1 MMTLTK
7 TLLVVSCALVL
18 ATIVSAQQH
27 DPLNDA
33 ESDQL
38 REVAQEPD
46 KRLRLMI
53 RFTNERLDTVEE
65 AVKDT
70 NAKGRGTRIHDA
82 LQDFRELVDELDDN
96 IDDFVEKQEDL
107 RKPLNEIIT
116 AEEGYDKRLKEIL
129 EHAQDPKL
137 SEEYKVYSFVLQDAM
152 EAVSL
157 SLEDAKKTLAQQN
170 AAMAEAKEKEKEKK
184 KKDSGR

>member
-1 MMTLTK
+1 MTTLTK
-7 TLLVVSCALVL
+7 TLLVLSCALAL
-18 ATIVSAQQH
+18 AATVAAQQR

-33 ESDQL
+33 ESDEL
-38 REVAQEPD
+38 REAAQEPG
-46 KRLRLMI
+46 KRLKLMI

-65 AVKDT
+65 AVKDST
-70 NAKGRGTRIHDA
+70 AKGRGMRIHDA

-107 RKPLNEIIT
+107 RKPLNEIIA
-116 AEEGYDKRLKEIL
+116 AEENYDKRLKEIL

-137 SEEYKVYSFVLQDAM
+137 AEEYKVYSFVLQDAM
-152 EAVSL
+152 EAVNL

-170 AAMAEAKEKEKEKK
+170 AAMAEEKEKEKEKK
-184 KKDSGR
+184 KKDPGR